1 MNGEGGI
8 IIFQKVFTLW
18 QQRIFWKTIQCKF
31 KKKIAK
37 ILENKEC
44 FLI

>member
-18 QQRIFWKTIQCKF
+18 QQRTLGKKIQCKF
-31 KKKIAK
+31 KKKFAK